1 MGKGIRQILQDD
13 PARDIR
19 KAFLEHRAVMPNVPT
34 NIDECWQLGIP
45 VFRLGS
51 NGVLIQPAPPDGL
64 LHSHVAD
71 KSTHL
76 QWVLGKPGVRV
87 QIGVVSWLEYC
98 VFTIGNILIFV
109 RAQESGISWNRGP
122 QFSKLKE
129 RSIPKNRYREGW
141 LSRLQVC
148 DNLLSFWSCQIP
160 AFLASFELVDTSFV
174 DESN

>member
-1 MGKGIRQILQDD
+1 MGKRIRQILQDD

-109 RAQESGISWNRGP
+109 RAQESGHFLEQRTAV
-122 QFSKLKE
+122 LEAE
-129 RSIPKNRYREGW
+129 RAVNSQKSVQGG
-141 LSRLQVC
+141 
-148 DNLLSFWSCQIP
+148 
-160 AFLASFELVDTSFV
+160 LAESLTSV
-174 DESN
+174 